1 MLFCIYVCHDILN
14 QSLVSLDDETEL
26 QDVKRQEAELME
38 VAVKINDDAD
48 VAGEL
53 EEMSDAKMVLAR

>member
-1 MLFCIYVCHDILN
+1 MSKDHE
-14 QSLVSLDDETEL
+14 SEL

-38 VAVKINDDAD
+38 VAVKTNDDAD

-53 EEMSDAKMVLAR
+53 EEMSDAEMVLAR